1 MNQELYDMV
10 PTLISAVKYA
20 KILVARASIEAAQ
33 GKPLKNGSAAWFK
46 PFEEIE
52 DDLKAVEDKI
62 RKLRE
67 HE

>member
-10 PTLISAVKYA
+10 PTLLAAA
-20 KILVARASIEAAQ
+20 KNAKTLVARASIEAAQ
-33 GKPLKNGSAAWFK
+33 GKPYKNGRDAWFK

>member
-10 PTLISAVKYA
+10 PTLISAVKHV
-20 KILVARASIEAAQ
+20 KMLVARASIEAAQ
-33 GKPLKNGSAAWFK
+33 GKPFKNGRDGWFR

-52 DDLKAVEDKI
+52 DDLGMVEDKI
-62 RKLRE
+62 RRLRD